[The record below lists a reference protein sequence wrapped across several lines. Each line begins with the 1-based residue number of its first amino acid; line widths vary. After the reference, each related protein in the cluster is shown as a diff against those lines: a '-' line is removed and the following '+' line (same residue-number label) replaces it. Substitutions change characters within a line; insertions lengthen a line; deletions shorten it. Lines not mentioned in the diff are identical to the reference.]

1 MTKGVSVATIFA
13 TRTQYSRL
21 GVVRSGR
28 LGRPNRIW
36 RIYKLIGTEWAE
48 QFEKE
53 MQGKNDEAPVYPN
66 YLAPVAIDRDSVRT
80 TKEDVER
87 WLTGTLDKALE
98 LQRPAD
104 DAAIV
109 IRKERVAA

>member
-1 MTKGVSVATIFA
+1 MCNLYTYKLLHDEIRG
-13 TRTQYSRL
+13 QMH
-21 GVVRSGR
+21 
-28 LGRPNRIW
+28 N
-36 RIYKLIGTEWAE
+36 YKLIGTEWAE

-53 MQGKNDEAPVYPN
+53 MQGNNDEPLVYPN

-80 TKEDVER
+80 KEDVER
-87 WLTGTLDKALE
+87 WLTGTLDEALE

-109 IRKERVAA
+109 IRKEKVAA